1 MQGCPGNLALCGL
14 WHDAVFLRPGGGGGG
29 GGGGASGGWGGGG
42 YSRGGKSAATAANKA
57 AATKAGGGSRSA
69 GSAGWSIGSKST
81 SAKGSSLYLGQSGR
95 ARSGRP
101 RYYGAGH
108 SRAGMYAT
116 ENGMSFA
123 KKAIL
128 WSAVA
133 GAAAFV
139 FYSSAQ
145 RDSLAPDC
153 PRGQFRFVRAQ

>member
-1 MQGCPGNLALCGL
+1 MQACPRNLALFGL
-14 WHDAVFLRPGGGGGG
+14 WHDVIFLRPGGGG

-57 AATKAGGGSRSA
+57 ATTKAGGGSRSA
-69 GSAGWSIGSKST
+69 TTTTGWSIGSKST
-81 SAKGSSLYLGQSGR
+81 SAKGSSLYMGQSGR

-108 SRAGMYAT
+108 SRAGMYAA

-153 PRGQFRFVRAQ
+153 PRGQFRFVCAQ